1 MSTPGKGPAPA
12 NNVVEESPFKA
23 TLNVLIRRDATAIT
37 QSIAFATLKD
47 VSSGLYPVPSHKNYF
62 GDIKVS
68 NLISDAGCK
77 GHLIAISSDEML
89 QEIFEIMPASD
100 FNFSLSPSVGTA
112 GHAEVLHVA
121 SVDKQSVFSIKF
133 GIDLFGDKSTATLK
147 NLRFLLSSANAA
159 SIIADST
166 KRARFTATAVDK
178 LVVYATRDVPTLP
191 VSLIGNILADQ
202 FDEIRIDDVR
212 FYVDFRK
219 LLAEPGAMQDLPA
232 LAREMSE
239 ALRLDAESKA
249 AMAAFAEYSFLED
262 VYAEYDL

>member
-1 MSTPGKGPAPA
+1 MSTAGKGPLPA
-12 NNVVEESPFKA
+12 NNVAEESLVKA
-23 TLNVLIRRDATAIT
+23 NLYVLISRDATAIS
-37 QSIAFATLKD
+37 QSIAFATLKE

-62 GDIKVS
+62 GDLKVP

-89 QEIFEIMPASD
+89 QEIFEIMPARD
-100 FNFSLSPSVGTA
+100 FDFSVSPSVGTA

-121 SVDKQSVFSIKF
+121 SVDKQFVFSIKV

-147 NLRFLLSSANAA
+147 SLRFLLSSANAA
-159 SIIADST
+159 SIITDST
-166 KRARFTATAVDK
+166 KRARFTTTAVEK

-202 FDEIRIDDVR
+202 FDEIRINDVR

-219 LLAEPGAMQDLPA
+219 LLAESGVMQDLPA
-232 LAREMSE
+232 LAREISQ

-249 AMAAFAEYSFLED
+249 AMAAFAEYSFIED
-262 VYAEYDL
+262 EYEYDL